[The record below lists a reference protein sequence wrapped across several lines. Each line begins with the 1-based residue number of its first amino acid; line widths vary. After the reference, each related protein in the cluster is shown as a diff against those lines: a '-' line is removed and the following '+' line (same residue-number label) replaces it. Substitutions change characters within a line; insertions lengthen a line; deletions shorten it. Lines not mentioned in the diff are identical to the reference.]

1 MSRGDF
7 MNIGKRIKEERER
20 LGLSVDD
27 VADALGKNRSTVYR
41 YESNEIEKLPTNILE
56 PLAKVLKTTPAYLMG
71 WENGEEEIY
80 IANINKKL
88 KDRRIELGLTMLQV
102 AKKTG
107 VSEATISRWESGD
120 IANMRRDKIVSLA
133 NALQVSP
140 SFIMGW
146 EDDNTSDTQPRAAF
160 EMEACGLYKVQTKK
174 FRMLGNIACGEP
186 IFADEEYET
195 LVEASSDICAD
206 FCLRAHGD
214 SMIGARINDGDI
226 VFIRQQNMVEN
237 GEIAAVLIDDEATL
251 KRVQYEKDA
260 NVLMLFA
267 ENPQYKTLIF
277 TGEELDKIKIL
288 GKAVAFQ
295 SFVK

>member
-1 MSRGDF
+1 

-71 WENGEEEIY
+71 WEDETNDFFTQSQSYDKIGEY
-80 IANINKKL
+80 IKALRLSKGISQE
-88 KDRRIELGLTMLQV
+88 ELGRII
-102 AKKTG
+102 G
-107 VSEATISRWESGD
+107 V
-120 IANMRRDKIVSLA
+120 K
-133 NALQVSP
+133 
-140 SFIMGW
+140 
-146 EDDNTSDTQPRAAF
+146 RAAVQKWECGTVKNLKRTTIQKLASYF
-160 EMEACGLYKVQTKK
+160 DVDPANFVVEEYSSPAIAAIEMETCGLQPIKTKK

-195 LVEASSDICAD
+195 LIEASSDIDAD

-214 SMIGARINDGDI
+214 SMIGARIYDGDI
-226 VFIRQQNMVEN
+226 VFIRRQDMVEN

-251 KRVQYEKDA
+251 KRVQYDKEA

>member
-1 MSRGDF
+1 MRVDTCAE
-7 MNIGKRIKEERER
+7 RIRK
-20 LGLSVDD
+20 GLSI
-27 VADALGKNRSTVYR
+27 RSMKAV
-41 YESNEIEKLPTNILE
+41 
-56 PLAKVLKTTPAYLMG
+56 
-71 WENGEEEIY
+71 
-80 IANINKKL
+80 
-88 KDRRIELGLTMLQV
+88 ELCS
-102 AKKTG
+102 KTG
-107 VSEATISRWESGD
+107 IPKSAMSQYINNKFEPKQDRVYLIAKALDVSEAW
-120 IANMRRDKIVSLA
+120 L
-133 NALQVSP
+133 
-140 SFIMGW
+140 MGYDVPM
-146 EDDNTSDTQPRAAF
+146 ERAENTSDTQPRAAF

-195 LVEASSDICAD
+195 LVEASSDIDAD

-226 VFIRQQNMVEN
+226 VFIHQQDMVEN

-251 KRVQYEKDA
+251 KRVQYDKEA

-267 ENPQYKTLIF
+267 ENPQYKTLFF